1 MSGSRSREAGE
12 QGAATLVVLALSG
25 LLMFVGLAL
34 AGVAAIVLTQRCA
47 QAAAD
52 LAALAGA
59 SAAVAGGDGCAAAG
73 DIAAANGAVLEQCEL
88 TGAVVTIAV
97 RVEGP
102 RLVARRY
109 DVTAQ
114 ARAGPADAGVGS

>member
-1 MSGSRSREAGE
+1 MRGASRSHAADER
-12 QGAATLVVLALSG
+12 GAATLLVLALSG

-34 AGVAAIVLTQRCA
+34 AGVAAIVLTQRSA

-59 SAAVAGGDGCAAAG
+59 SAAVAGEDACVAAA
-73 DIAAANGAVLEQCEL
+73 DVAAANEAALASCEL
-88 TGAVVTIAV
+88 TGTVVTIAV
-97 RVEGP
+97 RVDGP
-102 RLVARRY
+102 RLVGRRY

-114 ARAGPADAGVGS
+114 ARAGPADGPE

>member
-1 MSGSRSREAGE
+1 MKGTSRSREADE
-12 QGAATLVVLALSG
+12 RGAATLLVLALSG

-34 AGVAAIVLTQRCA
+34 AGVAAIVLTQRSA

-59 SAAVAGGDGCAAAG
+59 SAAVAGEDACAAAG
-73 DIAAANGAVLEQCEL
+73 DIAAANGAALASCEL
-88 TGAVVTIAV
+88 TGTVVTIAV
-97 RVEGP
+97 RVDGP
-102 RLVARRY
+102 RLVARRH

-114 ARAGPADAGVGS
+114 ARAGPADRPG

>member
-1 MSGSRSREAGE
+1 MRGASRSRAADER
-12 QGAATLVVLALSG
+12 GAATLIVLALSG
-25 LLMFVGLAL
+25 LVLFVGLAL
-34 AGVAAIVLTQRCA
+34 AGAAAIVLTQRAA

-59 SAAVAGGDGCAAAG
+59 SAAVAGADACAAAG
-73 DIAAANGAVLEQCEL
+73 DIAAANGAALARCEL

-109 DVTAQ
+109 DVTAE
-114 ARAGPADAGVGS
+114 ARAGPADQPG

>member
-1 MSGSRSREAGE
+1 VRRASRSREADE
-12 QGAATLVVLALSG
+12 QGAATLLVLALSG

-34 AGVAAIVLTQRCA
+34 AGVAAIVLTQRSA

-59 SAAVAGGDGCAAAG
+59 SAAVAGADACAAAA
-73 DIAAANGAVLEQCEL
+73 DIAAANGAALARCEL
-88 TGAVVTIAV
+88 TGTVVTIAV
-97 RVEGP
+97 RMNGP

-109 DVTAQ
+109 DVTAE
-114 ARAGPADAGVGS
+114 ARAGPADQPG